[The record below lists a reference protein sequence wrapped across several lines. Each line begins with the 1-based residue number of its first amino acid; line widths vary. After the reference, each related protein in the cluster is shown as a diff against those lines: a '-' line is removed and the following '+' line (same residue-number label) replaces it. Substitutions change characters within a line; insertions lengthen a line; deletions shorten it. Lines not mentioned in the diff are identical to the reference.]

1 MRKPMPILLLMI
13 TAMITPT
20 RAADTGLIDDFTVP
34 DGRSRLGTAWRLA
47 TDQVMGGVSTA
58 RMQWRE
64 IDGRHALCLSGDVRL
79 ENNGGFVQINLDLAP
94 DGTLDGRRFQGIRL
108 VVQGN
113 GERYHVHLK
122 TSATRLPWQSYRA
135 TFNAGLGWHEVRLP
149 FDKFVP
155 HRLVP
160 ALDVARLR
168 RLGVVAIGQP
178 MRADI
183 CVAEIGFYGAGDQ

>member
-1 MRKPMPILLLMI
+1 
-13 TAMITPT
+13 MITPT
-20 RAADTGLIDDFTVP
+20 RAADTGLIDDFTVR